1 MGGEGGAEG
10 SFGNSKIQAEKEF
23 QGRCSLLAG
32 GGGEYDRFLWTSS
45 RNIGD
50 ERPASKTEAFTV
62 SLSRGG
68 FDRPRLTGG
77 VSSASCTCSLPRK
90 PVGFRPGEA
99 DTFGVHVKDDPDTGR
114 ATLDWKSPEA
124 TRELTRVMLRHDFGV
139 EWDVPL
145 SRLCPPVPNR
155 LNYICWLA
163 DIMKLRPSQKGDV
176 NDEEVPGSGQG
187 GGVGSNATLG
197 AAKVEG
203 GSSTARATDMGSSV
217 VIDDEAD
224 GMTSE
229 RRPIG
234 E

>member
-1 MGGEGGAEG
+1 M
-10 SFGNSKIQAEKEF
+10 
-23 QGRCSLLAG
+23 
-32 GGGEYDRFLWTSS
+32 
-45 RNIGD
+45 
-50 ERPASKTEAFTV
+50 
-62 SLSRGG
+62 
-68 FDRPRLTGG
+68 
-77 VSSASCTCSLPRK
+77 
-90 PVGFRPGEA
+90 GFRPGEA
-99 DTFGVHVKDDPDTGR
+99 DTFGVHVKDDPETGR
-114 ATLDWKSPEA
+114 ATIDWKSPEA

-176 NDEEVPGSGQG
+176 NDEEVPGSDQG
-187 GGVGSNATLG
+187 GGWVGRDATLR
-197 AAKVEG
+197 ATKVGG
-203 GSSTARATDMGSSV
+203 GSSTARATDMCSSV